1 MPVRGVIFDL
11 FHTLTGR
18 ESEWSALPWTSDV
31 LGIDRRVWDERLTA
45 GSRSRLTGE
54 QQDPYEI
61 LRSLAHAVD
70 PAIPEQRIREAL
82 RIRIERFR
90 HAVTR
95 VPAENVETLRTIRA
109 AGLRLGLISN
119 ADVMEV
125 AAWADGPLAGLF
137 DAEVFS
143 CAAGCVKPEPAIYAK
158 CLESLGLPAAEC
170 LFVGDG
176 GSDELVGAKQAG
188 LSTVFISGIVAE
200 LWPER
205 VAPRLAIADHHIERI
220 PELLALLGLEAG
232 LLVRRSSLT
241 MPASEAGKVRT
252 TTVSAT
258 GQPQLERLQHAD
270 ANVRL
275 RAALD
280 LVAAADERALEPL
293 VGALCR
299 ERDVFVRETV
309 TRALVGLGDAPVE
322 PLIRLLSDP
331 DPQVR
336 HNAAHTLGKI
346 GSARAADALVE
357 RLRDDSL
364 MVVSKSALALGQIR
378 DPRAIPALVSLLA
391 HESKEVQSTLVSV
404 LEGFGASA
412 VPALIQAL
420 SREEWRA
427 REQAAYLLGFIGS
440 QEAVPALERTLRDAH
455 WQVRFA
461 AVHALG
467 DLGGGAG
474 KQALRSM
481 PTDPDDRVRTLA
493 ARIAAKS

>member
-1 MPVRGVIFDL
+1 MPVKGLIFDL

-18 ESEWSALPWTSDV
+18 ESEWSGLPWTSDV
-31 LGIDRRVWDERLTA
+31 LGIDRRVWDELLTA

-61 LRSLAHAVD
+61 LRSLAHAAD
-70 PAIPEQRIREAL
+70 PSIPEQRIREAL
-82 RIRIERFR
+82 RVRIERFR
-90 HAVTR
+90 HALTR
-95 VPAENVETLRTIRA
+95 VPVENVETLRTIRA

-125 AAWADGPLAGLF
+125 AAWADGPLADLF

-176 GSDELVGAKQAG
+176 GSNELVGAKQAG
-188 LSTVFISGIVAE
+188 LSTVFVSGVVAE

-220 PELLALLGLEAG
+220 PEVLALLGLDDEAD
-232 LLVRRSSLT
+232 L
-241 MPASEAGKVRT
+241 KVRT
-252 TTVSAT
+252 APASAATPASAT
-258 GQPQLERLQHAD
+258 GQQLDGLQHAD

-293 VGALCR
+293 MAALCR

-309 TRALVGLGDAPVE
+309 TRALVGLGDAPVA
-322 PLIRLLSDP
+322 PLIRLLADP

-336 HNAAHTLGKI
+336 HNATHTLGKI
-346 GSARAADALVE
+346 GGARAVDPLVE
-357 RLRDDSL
+357 KLRDDSL

-412 VPALIQAL
+412 VPALIQVL
-420 SREEWRA
+420 SHEEWRA
-427 REQAAYLLGFIGS
+427 REQAAYLLGFIGR
-440 QEAVPALERTLRDAH
+440 QEAVPALERTLRDVH

-467 DLGGGAG
+467 DLGGGAAN
-474 KQALRSM
+474 QALRSM